1 MIDKHNTMNE
11 RELRRTFEEGARKRG
26 WNTAR
31 SPNFGYYLEIHVE
44 FAFIGFCMAH
54 GVEDYAGVP

>member
-1 MIDKHNTMNE
+1 MNE